1 MQLPKFDTS
10 PTFRLFT
17 VLVFTVALAVPIAF
31 VWVVVEL
38 RSEYEQEVSAE
49 ISKGWG
55 DEQVLVGPF
64 LRLRVHTPASEGT
77 DTMNRDAQVDSY
89 FFAPRTLVVRST
101 SEHEER
107 QKGIFK
113 KPVYVATVVL
123 EGSFDIDLAKFA
135 ERRNVDIANIE
146 NCTIQIGLSYSQ
158 AIRSLTGQFSG
169 RDIQFEPSS
178 QLLGWSGEPVQARLS
193 HAECNG
199 GDFQLNLVAR
209 GSNRQSIA
217 LVGDESA
224 LSMNASWPHPKFEG
238 RQLPDNH
245 VISSSGFDAD
255 WTSIALA
262 RGFASELDENEWLA
276 VTKASAV
283 GFSYHEPVTLYR
295 MVTRA
300 VKYGFFV
307 VGLTLLSIYC
317 LEMITGIKIHVV
329 QYAVVGAALALFYLL
344 LLSISEHIGFVASY
358 LVASAVLV
366 TLIVGYAWFSTRQA
380 KFAGS
385 MAVLLIG
392 VYAALYLCLASTDY
406 ALLIGSLLLVV
417 LLAGL
422 MYATRNMVLE
432 ANQSD
437 QHPSNSG

>member
-17 VLVFTVALAVPIAF
+17 VLAFTIALAVPIAF
-31 VWVVVEL
+31 VWIVVEL
-38 RSEYEQEVSAE
+38 RSEYEQEVSAD
-49 ISKGWG
+49 ISQGWG
-55 DEQVLVGPF
+55 DEQVLIGPF
-64 LRLRVHTPASEGT
+64 LRLKVRTPSAEGT
-77 DTMNRDAQVDSY
+77 DTTSRDAQVESY
-89 FFAPRTLVVRST
+89 FFAPRHLEITST

-123 EGSFDIDLAKFA
+123 KGSFDNDLAKFA
-135 ERRNVDIANIE
+135 ERRNVDITNIE
-146 NCTIQIGLSYSQ
+146 SCSIQVALSYSQ
-158 AIRSLTGQFSG
+158 AIRSLSGQFG
-169 RDIQFEPSS
+169 ERDLEFEPSS
-178 QLLGWSGEPVQARLS
+178 QQLGWVGEPVQARLRN
-193 HAECNG
+193 AECTG
-199 GDFQLNLVAR
+199 ADFQMNLVAR
-209 GSNRQSIA
+209 GSNRQSVA
-217 LVGDESA
+217 MVGDESA
-224 LSMNASWPHPKFEG
+224 LKMNSSWPHPKFEG

-245 VISSSGFDAD
+245 EINPTGFDAN
-255 WTSIALA
+255 WSSIALA

-276 VTKASAV
+276 ITKESAV
-283 GFSYHEPVTLYR
+283 GFSFHEPVTLYR

-317 LEMITGIKIHVV
+317 LEMVTGIKIHVV
-329 QYAVVGAALALFYLL
+329 QYAIVGAALALFYLL

-358 LVASAVLV
+358 LVASSVLII
-366 TLIVGYAWFSTRQA
+366 LIVGYAWFSTRET

-385 MAVLLIG
+385 MAALLIG

-406 ALLIGSLLLVV
+406 ALLIGSLLLVI

-422 MYATRNMVLE
+422 MYATRNMVIDT
-432 ANQSD
+432 NQSD
-437 QHPSNSG
+437 QQ

>member
-17 VLVFTVALAVPIAF
+17 VLAFTVALAVPIAF

-38 RSEYEQEVSAE
+38 RSEYEQEVSAD
-49 ISKGWG
+49 ISRGWG
-55 DEQVLVGPF
+55 DEQVVIGPF
-64 LRLRVHTPASEGT
+64 LRLKVRTPATDGT
-77 DTMNRDAQVDSY
+77 DVTSRDAQVESY
-89 FFAPRTLVVRST
+89 FFAPRRLTVTST

-113 KPVYVATVVL
+113 KPVYVATVML
-123 EGSFDIDLAKFA
+123 EGSFGHDLTAFA
-135 ERRNVDIANIE
+135 ERRNVDLANIE
-146 NCTIQIGLSYSQ
+146 SCTIQIALSHSQ
-158 AIRSLTGQFSG
+158 AIRSLDGQLGG
-169 RDIQFEPSS
+169 RDLQFEPSS
-178 QLLGWSGEPVQARLS
+178 QLLGWSGEPVQAKLYDT
-193 HAECNG
+193 ECTG

-209 GSNRQSIA
+209 GSNRQWVA
-217 LVGDESA
+217 LVGDESS
-224 LSMNASWPHPKFEG
+224 LTMNSSWPHPKFEG

-245 VISSSGFDAD
+245 VITQTGFDAD

-262 RGFASELDENEWLA
+262 RGFASELDEDQWLA
-276 VTKASAV
+276 VTKESAV
-283 GFSYHEPVTLYR
+283 GFSFHEPVTLYR

-317 LEMITGIKIHVV
+317 LEMITGIKLHVV
-329 QYAVVGAALALFYLL
+329 QYAIVGAALALFYLL

-358 LVASAVLV
+358 LLASAVLV
-366 TLIVGYAWFSTRQA
+366 ILIVGYAWFSTREA
-380 KFAGS
+380 KFAVS
-385 MAVLLIG
+385 MAALLIG

-422 MYATRNMVLE
+422 MYATRNMVLD

-437 QHPSNSG
+437 QP